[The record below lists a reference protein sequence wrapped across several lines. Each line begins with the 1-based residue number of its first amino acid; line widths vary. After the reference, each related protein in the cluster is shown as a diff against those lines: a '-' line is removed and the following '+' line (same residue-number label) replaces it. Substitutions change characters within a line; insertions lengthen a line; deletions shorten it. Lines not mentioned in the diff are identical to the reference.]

1 MASRCRP
8 FTPAPYTPNI
18 RLIWWYT
25 PCFSTTRTV
34 RPSGERAVTSAGD
47 RAVPSASVTPRGKAG
62 AHLLGEGGVQRDGIG
77 LGDMALRGKDIMGK
91 SAVIGQQH
99 KAGAG
104 LVQTA
109 RREQL
114 PPGVGIPTRSTTV
127 VSRLSVDALTTPS
140 GLLSMR

>member
-8 FTPAPYTPNI
+8 FTPAAVHAEHPFDLVVY
-18 RLIWWYT
+18 

-34 RPSGERAVTSAGD
+34 RPSAERAVTSAGE
-47 RAVPSASVTPRGKAG
+47 RAVPSARVTARRKAG
-62 AHLLGEGGVQRDGIG
+62 AHLLGQRRVQHHGVG
-77 LGDMALRGKDIMGK
+77 LGDMALWGKDVVGK

-104 LVQTA
+104 LVQPA

-114 PPGVGIPTRSTTV
+114 PPG
-127 VSRLSVDALTTPS
+127 
-140 GLLSMR
+140 